1 MTLACR
7 RESAWLFFQVRRRVQ
22 EGQRT
27 RTPPMAYV
35 IAFAAGRVSVSDAAR
50 KLIETLK
57 EEYGAIMFH
66 QSGGCCD
73 GSAPMCFQVGEFK
86 LGNVDEKVGEI
97 AGCEYWMDREQF
109 RRWAHTQWT
118 VDVVPG
124 RGASFSLEAPL
135 NVRFLIRSSLCA
147 ASPSSPRCLHP
158 FRSDIAPPPY

>member
-1 MTLACR
+1 
-7 RESAWLFFQVRRRVQ
+7 
-22 EGQRT
+22 
-27 RTPPMAYV
+27 MADV
-35 IAFAAGRVSVSDAAR
+35 IAFSADRVGVSDAAR

-86 LGNVDEKVGEI
+86 LGDVDEKVGEI

-118 VDVVPG
+118 VDVVAG

-135 NVRFLIRSSLCA
+135 NVRFLIRSSLCS
-147 ASPSSPRCLHP
+147 ASP
-158 FRSDIAPPPY
+158 